1 MVEHTPS
8 KFLQVFKIIC
18 TPTPPIDK
26 RYFLKISREGRVGVM
41 DDRKTREERY
51 KKRTR
56 QRNKIEKDLLN
67 QLGDNK
73 NNSHYTEL
81 IKDYLFMWDTMQE
94 LKLDI
99 KERGVS
105 VFWQN
110 SETQFGYKK
119 NDSIREMTTVSNQ
132 MLKIL
137 NDLGLKPS
145 KAEEVDED
153 DEIFL

>member
-1 MVEHTPS
+1 
-8 KFLQVFKIIC
+8 
-18 TPTPPIDK
+18 
-26 RYFLKISREGRVGVM
+26 M

>member
-1 MVEHTPS
+1 MN
-8 KFLQVFKIIC
+8 
-18 TPTPPIDK
+18 DK
-26 RYFLKISREGRVGVM
+26 DLAKAEDIAKEIEEGRL
-41 DDRKTREERY
+41 REERY

-56 QRNKIEKDLLN
+56 RRNKIERDLLE
-67 QLGDNK
+67 QLGEENEND
-73 NNSHYTEL
+73 SHYKEL
-81 IKDYLFMWDTMQE
+81 IKDYLFMWDTIQE

-110 SETQFGYKK
+110 GEHQKGYKK

-137 NDLGLKPS
+137 SDLGLKPS
-145 KAEEVDED
+145 KAEKDGD
-153 DEIFL
+153 DGEILL

>member
-1 MVEHTPS
+1 
-8 KFLQVFKIIC
+8 
-18 TPTPPIDK
+18 
-26 RYFLKISREGRVGVM
+26 M
-41 DDRKTREERY
+41 DDRETREERY

-137 NDLGLKPS
+137 NDLDLKPS

-153 DEIFL
+153 DEILL